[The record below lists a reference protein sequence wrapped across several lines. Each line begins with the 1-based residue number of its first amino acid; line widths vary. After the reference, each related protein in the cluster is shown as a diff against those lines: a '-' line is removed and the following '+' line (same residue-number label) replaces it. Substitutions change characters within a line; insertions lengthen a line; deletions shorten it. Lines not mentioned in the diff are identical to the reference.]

1 MSDVI
6 LWVLVLWWIPPVI
19 FLCTQSTHRR
29 EKKEIKEHG
38 HVRNT
43 WNPKEY

>member
-1 MSDVI
+1 MTDVI

-19 FLCTQSTHRR
+19 FLMFDNGIRR
-29 EKKEIKEHG
+29 DKKRGKQ
-38 HVRNT
+38 ND